1 MVGRRG
7 IRNSRTHARP
17 HRRWYA
23 DCSSLD
29 AEARNQDVRRRLMKN
44 KGALIAASVAGLFGA
59 AVAGSARGADEPQQM
74 ADQQVLCQGINS
86 CKGQS
91 ACAGAG
97 HACAGKNGCKGQGA
111 MKTSAKDCQAK
122 GGTVSPA
129 KPGEKK

>member
-1 MVGRRG
+1 
-7 IRNSRTHARP
+7 
-17 HRRWYA
+17 
-23 DCSSLD
+23 
-29 AEARNQDVRRRLMKN
+29 MKN

-59 AVAGSARGADEPQQM
+59 AATGSARAAEERQPV

-111 MKTSAKDCQAK
+111 MKTSAKDCETK
-122 GGTVSPA
+122 GGKVAPA
-129 KPGEKK
+129 KPGEQK